1 MLQFIIFLFIIKL
14 GDIMYTKRKLNYKL
28 IFTIIVIIIAI
39 AAGTIGIKKY
49 IDYRNSNEFKLKQI
63 GYNETEIKDI
73 TKLKDDQIKA
83 ILKKKYNRLNIKF
96 IRQKYFITNNLDKY
110 IKYYNNHKDDKIS
123 HIVSIVNVC
132 ADEDYYDK
140 DTVKKTDISKK
151 ELMLVNKFN
160 YLDENYAPDD
170 IVKVS
175 MQFAYGDN
183 EIKKE
188 VYEKFRSMYNDAKK
202 EGLYLIITSS
212 YRDYNFQKELW
223 DSYANQKGDEWADS
237 VSARAGYSEHQT
249 GYTLD
254 IVTYN
259 ANMSSFE
266 KTDEF
271 KWLQD
276 NAYKYGFILRYPKDK
291 EDITGYSY
299 ESWHY
304 RYVGKDVATKIKK
317 LGITFDEY
325 YAYFI
330 EGK

>member
-1 MLQFIIFLFIIKL
+1 
-14 GDIMYTKRKLNYKL
+14 MYTKRKLNYKL

-63 GYNETEIKDI
+63 GYNETEIEDI
-73 TKLKDDQIKA
+73 TKLKDDQIKD

-96 IRQKYFITNNLDKY
+96 IRQKYFITNNLDRY

-175 MQFAYGDN
+175 VQFAYGDN

-212 YRDYNFQKELW
+212 YRDYKFQKELW

-266 KTDEF
+266 TTDEF

>member
-1 MLQFIIFLFIIKL
+1 
-14 GDIMYTKRKLNYKL
+14 MYTKRKLNYKL
-28 IFTIIVIIIAI
+28 IFAIIVIIIAI

-73 TKLKDDQIKA
+73 TKLKDDQIKT

-96 IRQKYFITNNLDKY
+96 IRQKYFITNNLDRY

-140 DTVKKTDISKK
+140 DTVKKTDVSKK

-266 KTDEF
+266 TTDEF

>member
-1 MLQFIIFLFIIKL
+1 
-14 GDIMYTKRKLNYKL
+14 MYTKRKLNYKL

-73 TKLKDDQIKA
+73 TKLKDNQIKA

-96 IRQKYFITNNLDKY
+96 IRQKYFITNNLDRY

-266 KTDEF
+266 TTDEF

>member
-1 MLQFIIFLFIIKL
+1 
-14 GDIMYTKRKLNYKL
+14 MYTKRKLNYKL

-63 GYNETEIKDI
+63 GYNETEIEDI

-96 IRQKYFITNNLDKY
+96 IRQKYFITNNLDRY

-132 ADEDYYDK
+132 AVEDYYDK
-140 DTVKKTDISKK
+140 DTVKKTDVSKK

-175 MQFAYGDN
+175 VQFAYGDN

-188 VYEKFRSMYNDAKK
+188 VYEKFRSMDNDAKK

-266 KTDEF
+266 TTDEF

>member
-1 MLQFIIFLFIIKL
+1 
-14 GDIMYTKRKLNYKL
+14 MYTKRKLNYKL

-96 IRQKYFITNNLDKY
+96 IRQKYFITNNLDRY

-276 NAYKYGFILRYPKDK
+276 NAYKYGFILRYPKNK

>member
-1 MLQFIIFLFIIKL
+1 
-14 GDIMYTKRKLNYKL
+14 MYTKRKLNYKL

-96 IRQKYFITNNLDKY
+96 IRQKYFITNNLDRY

-140 DTVKKTDISKK
+140 DTVKKTDVSKK

-175 MQFAYGDN
+175 VQFAYGDN

-266 KTDEF
+266 TTDEF

>member
-1 MLQFIIFLFIIKL
+1 
-14 GDIMYTKRKLNYKL
+14 MYTRRRINYKL
-28 IFTIIVIIIAI
+28 IFTIIIIIALLI
-39 AAGTIGIKKY
+39 GGTIGIKKY
-49 IDYRNSNEFKLKQI
+49 IDYRNSNEFKLKEI
-63 GYNETEIKDI
+63 GYNEEEIKDI
-73 TKLKDDQIKA
+73 TKLKNDQIK
-83 ILKKKYNRLNIKF
+83 ILLKKKYNRLNIKF
-96 IRQKYFITNNLDKY
+96 IRQKYFIIDNLDRY

-123 HIVSIVNVC
+123 HIVSMVNVN
-132 ADEDYYDK
+132 ADYDYYDK
-140 DTVKKTDISKK
+140 DAIKKTDTSKK

-175 MQFAYGDN
+175 IQFSYGEN

-188 VYEKFRSMYNDAKK
+188 VYEKFRKMYNDAKK
-202 EGLYLIITSS
+202 EDLTLIITSS
-212 YRDYNFQKELW
+212 YRDYNFQKKLW

-259 ANMSSFE
+259 ANMSNFE
-266 KTDEF
+266 TTDEF
-271 KWLQD
+271 KWLQA

>member
-1 MLQFIIFLFIIKL
+1 
-14 GDIMYTKRKLNYKL
+14 MYTKRKLNYKL

-96 IRQKYFITNNLDKY
+96 IRQKYFITNNLDRY

-160 YLDENYAPDD
+160 
-170 IVKVS
+170 
-175 MQFAYGDN
+175 
-183 EIKKE
+183 
-188 VYEKFRSMYNDAKK
+188 
-202 EGLYLIITSS
+202 
-212 YRDYNFQKELW
+212 
-223 DSYANQKGDEWADS
+223 
-237 VSARAGYSEHQT
+237 
-249 GYTLD
+249 
-254 IVTYN
+254 
-259 ANMSSFE
+259 
-266 KTDEF
+266 
-271 KWLQD
+271 
-276 NAYKYGFILRYPKDK
+276 
-291 EDITGYSY
+291 
-299 ESWHY
+299 
-304 RYVGKDVATKIKK
+304 
-317 LGITFDEY
+317 
-325 YAYFI
+325 
-330 EGK
+330 

>member
-1 MLQFIIFLFIIKL
+1 
-14 GDIMYTKRKLNYKL
+14 MYTKRKLNYKL

-73 TKLKDDQIKA
+73 TELKDDQIKA

-96 IRQKYFITNNLDKY
+96 IRQKYFITNNLDRY
-110 IKYYNNHKDDKIS
+110 IKYYNNNKDDKIS

-271 KWLQD
+271 KWLQN

>member
-1 MLQFIIFLFIIKL
+1 
-14 GDIMYTKRKLNYKL
+14 MYTKRKLNYKL

-151 ELMLVNKFN
+151 ELMLLNKFN

>member
-1 MLQFIIFLFIIKL
+1 
-14 GDIMYTKRKLNYKL
+14 MYTKRKLNYKL

-96 IRQKYFITNNLDKY
+96 IRQKYFITNNLDRY

-140 DTVKKTDISKK
+140 DTVKKTDVSKK

-271 KWLQD
+271 KWLQN

>member
-1 MLQFIIFLFIIKL
+1 
-14 GDIMYTKRKLNYKL
+14 MYTKRKLNYKL

-96 IRQKYFITNNLDKY
+96 IRQKYFITNNLDRY

-188 VYEKFRSMYNDAKK
+188 VYEKFRSMYNDAKNGIVMLTK
-202 EGLYLIITSS
+202 KVMNGPIVYLP
-212 YRDYNFQKELW
+212 ELVIQ
-223 DSYANQKGDEWADS
+223 NIKQ
-237 VSARAGYSEHQT
+237 
-249 GYTLD
+249 D
-254 IVTYN
+254 I
-259 ANMSSFE
+259 
-266 KTDEF
+266 
-271 KWLQD
+271 L
-276 NAYKYGFILRYPKDK
+276 
-291 EDITGYSY
+291 
-299 ESWHY
+299 
-304 RYVGKDVATKIKK
+304 
-317 LGITFDEY
+317 
-325 YAYFI
+325 
-330 EGK
+330 

>member
-1 MLQFIIFLFIIKL
+1 
-14 GDIMYTKRKLNYKL
+14 MYTKRKLNYKL

-96 IRQKYFITNNLDKY
+96 IRQKYFITNNLDRY

-140 DTVKKTDISKK
+140 DTVKKTDVSKK

-266 KTDEF
+266 TTDEF

>member
-1 MLQFIIFLFIIKL
+1 
-14 GDIMYTKRKLNYKL
+14 MYTKRKLNYKL

-63 GYNETEIKDI
+63 GYNETEIEDI

-96 IRQKYFITNNLDKY
+96 IRQKYFITNNLDRY

-304 RYVGKDVATKIKK
+304 R
-317 LGITFDEY
+317 
-325 YAYFI
+325 
-330 EGK
+330 

>member
-1 MLQFIIFLFIIKL
+1 
-14 GDIMYTKRKLNYKL
+14 MYTKRKLNYKL

-73 TKLKDDQIKA
+73 TKLKDYQIKA
-83 ILKKKYNRLNIKF
+83 ILKKKYNLLNIKF
-96 IRQKYFITNNLDKY
+96 IRQKYFITNNLDRY

-266 KTDEF
+266 TTDEF

>member
-1 MLQFIIFLFIIKL
+1 
-14 GDIMYTKRKLNYKL
+14 MYTKRKLNYKL

-73 TKLKDDQIKA
+73 TKLKDDQIKT

-96 IRQKYFITNNLDKY
+96 IRQKYFITNNLDRY
-110 IKYYNNHKDDKIS
+110 IKYYNNHKNDKIS

-140 DTVKKTDISKK
+140 DTVKKTDVSKK

>member
-1 MLQFIIFLFIIKL
+1 
-14 GDIMYTKRKLNYKL
+14 MYTKRKLNYKL

-63 GYNETEIKDI
+63 GYNETEIEDI

-96 IRQKYFITNNLDKY
+96 IRQKYFITNNLDRY

-271 KWLQD
+271 KWLQN

>member
-1 MLQFIIFLFIIKL
+1 
-14 GDIMYTKRKLNYKL
+14 MYTKKKLNYKL

-39 AAGTIGIKKY
+39 VAGTIGIKKY

-96 IRQKYFITNNLDKY
+96 IRQKYFITNNLDRY

-140 DTVKKTDISKK
+140 DTIKKTDVSKK

-276 NAYKYGFILRYPKDK
+276 NAYKYGFILRYPKNK

>member
-1 MLQFIIFLFIIKL
+1 
-14 GDIMYTKRKLNYKL
+14 MYTKRKLNYKL

-96 IRQKYFITNNLDKY
+96 IRQKYFITNNLDRY

-266 KTDEF
+266 
-271 KWLQD
+271 
-276 NAYKYGFILRYPKDK
+276 
-291 EDITGYSY
+291 
-299 ESWHY
+299 
-304 RYVGKDVATKIKK
+304 
-317 LGITFDEY
+317 
-325 YAYFI
+325 
-330 EGK
+330 

>member
-1 MLQFIIFLFIIKL
+1 
-14 GDIMYTKRKLNYKL
+14 MYTKRKLNYKL

-73 TKLKDDQIKA
+73 TKLKDNQIKA

-96 IRQKYFITNNLDKY
+96 IRQKYFITNNLDRY

-175 MQFAYGDN
+175 VQFAYGDN

>member
-1 MLQFIIFLFIIKL
+1 
-14 GDIMYTKRKLNYKL
+14 MYSKRKLNYKL

-73 TKLKDDQIKA
+73 TKLKDNQIKA

-96 IRQKYFITNNLDKY
+96 IRQKYFITNNLDRY

-175 MQFAYGDN
+175 VQFAYGDN

-254 IVTYN
+254 IVTYK

>member
-1 MLQFIIFLFIIKL
+1 
-14 GDIMYTKRKLNYKL
+14 MYTKRKLNYKL

-96 IRQKYFITNNLDKY
+96 IRQKYFITNNLDRY
-110 IKYYNNHKDDKIS
+110 IKYYNNNKDDKIS

-175 MQFAYGDN
+175 VQFAYGDN

-254 IVTYN
+254 IVTYK

>member
-1 MLQFIIFLFIIKL
+1 
-14 GDIMYTKRKLNYKL
+14 MYTKRKLNYKL

-96 IRQKYFITNNLDKY
+96 IRQKYFITNNLDRY

-175 MQFAYGDN
+175 VQFAYGDN

-254 IVTYN
+254 IVTYK

-276 NAYKYGFILRYPKDK
+276 NAYKYGFIQRYPKDK

>member
-1 MLQFIIFLFIIKL
+1 
-14 GDIMYTKRKLNYKL
+14 MYTKRKLNYKL

-63 GYNETEIKDI
+63 GYNETEIEDI

-96 IRQKYFITNNLDKY
+96 IRQKYFITNNLDRY

-140 DTVKKTDISKK
+140 DTVKKTDVSKK

-175 MQFAYGDN
+175 VQFAYGDN

-266 KTDEF
+266 TTDEF

>member
-1 MLQFIIFLFIIKL
+1 
-14 GDIMYTKRKLNYKL
+14 MYTKRKLNYKL

-49 IDYRNSNEFKLKQI
+49 IYYRNSNEFKLKQI

-96 IRQKYFITNNLDKY
+96 IRQKYFITNNLDRY

-175 MQFAYGDN
+175 VQFAYGDN

>member
-1 MLQFIIFLFIIKL
+1 
-14 GDIMYTKRKLNYKL
+14 MYTKRKLNYKL

-96 IRQKYFITNNLDKY
+96 IRQKYFITNNLDRY

-175 MQFAYGDN
+175 VQFAYGDN

-271 KWLQD
+271 KWLQN

>member
-1 MLQFIIFLFIIKL
+1 
-14 GDIMYTKRKLNYKL
+14 MYTKRKLNYKL

-49 IDYRNSNEFKLKQI
+49 IDYRNSNEFILKQI

-96 IRQKYFITNNLDKY
+96 IRQKYFITNNLDRY

-254 IVTYN
+254 IVTYK

-317 LGITFDEY
+317 LGLTFDEY

>member
-1 MLQFIIFLFIIKL
+1 
-14 GDIMYTKRKLNYKL
+14 MYTKRKLNYKL

-63 GYNETEIKDI
+63 GYNETEIEDI
-73 TKLKDDQIKA
+73 TKLKDNQIKA

-96 IRQKYFITNNLDKY
+96 IRQKYFITNNLDRY

-140 DTVKKTDISKK
+140 DTVKKTDVSKK

-175 MQFAYGDN
+175 VQFAYGDN

-266 KTDEF
+266 TTDEF

-276 NAYKYGFILRYPKDK
+276 NAYKYGFILRYPKNK

>member
-1 MLQFIIFLFIIKL
+1 
-14 GDIMYTKRKLNYKL
+14 MYTKRKLNYKL

-96 IRQKYFITNNLDKY
+96 IRQKYFITNNLDRY

-140 DTVKKTDISKK
+140 DTVKKTDVSKK

-237 VSARAGYSEHQT
+237 VSARSGYSEHQT

>member
-1 MLQFIIFLFIIKL
+1 
-14 GDIMYTKRKLNYKL
+14 MYTKRKLNYKL

-96 IRQKYFITNNLDKY
+96 IRQKYFITNNLDRY
-110 IKYYNNHKDDKIS
+110 IKYYNNNKDDKIS

-271 KWLQD
+271 KWLQN

>member
-1 MLQFIIFLFIIKL
+1 
-14 GDIMYTKRKLNYKL
+14 MYTKRKLNYKL

-96 IRQKYFITNNLDKY
+96 IRQKYFITNNLDRY

-140 DTVKKTDISKK
+140 DTVKKTDVSKK

-175 MQFAYGDN
+175 VQFAYGDN

-266 KTDEF
+266 TTDEF

-276 NAYKYGFILRYPKDK
+276 NAYKYGFILRYPKNK

>member
-1 MLQFIIFLFIIKL
+1 
-14 GDIMYTKRKLNYKL
+14 
-28 IFTIIVIIIAI
+28 
-39 AAGTIGIKKY
+39 
-49 IDYRNSNEFKLKQI
+49 
-63 GYNETEIKDI
+63 
-73 TKLKDDQIKA
+73 
-83 ILKKKYNRLNIKF
+83 
-96 IRQKYFITNNLDKY
+96 
-110 IKYYNNHKDDKIS
+110 
-123 HIVSIVNVC
+123 
-132 ADEDYYDK
+132 
-140 DTVKKTDISKK
+140 
-151 ELMLVNKFN
+151 
-160 YLDENYAPDD
+160 
-170 IVKVS
+170 

-276 NAYKYGFILRYPKDK
+276 NAYKYGFILRYPKDQ

>member
-1 MLQFIIFLFIIKL
+1 
-14 GDIMYTKRKLNYKL
+14 MYTRRRINYKL
-28 IFTIIVIIIAI
+28 IFTIIIIIALLI
-39 AAGTIGIKKY
+39 GGTIGIKKY
-49 IDYRNSNEFKLKQI
+49 IDYRNSNEFKLKEI
-63 GYNETEIKDI
+63 GYNEEEIKDI
-73 TKLKDDQIKA
+73 TKLKNDQIK
-83 ILKKKYNRLNIKF
+83 ILLKKKYNRLNIKF
-96 IRQKYFITNNLDKY
+96 IRQKYFIIDNLDRY

-123 HIVSIVNVC
+123 HIVSMVNVN
-132 ADEDYYDK
+132 ADYDYYDK
-140 DTVKKTDISKK
+140 DAIKKTDTSKK

-175 MQFAYGDN
+175 IQFSYGEN

-188 VYEKFRSMYNDAKK
+188 VYEKFRKMYNDAKK
-202 EGLYLIITSS
+202 EDLTLIITSS
-212 YRDYNFQKELW
+212 YRDYNFQKKLW

-259 ANMSSFE
+259 ANMSNFE
-266 KTDEF
+266 TTDEF
-271 KWLQD
+271 KWLQA

-304 RYVGKDVATKIKK
+304 RYVGEETAKKIKK
-317 LGITFDEY
+317 LDITFDEY

-330 EGK
+330 K

>member
-1 MLQFIIFLFIIKL
+1 
-14 GDIMYTKRKLNYKL
+14 MYTRRRINYKL
-28 IFTIIVIIIAI
+28 IFTIIIIIVLLI
-39 AAGTIGIKKY
+39 GGTIGIKKY
-49 IDYRNSNEFKLKQI
+49 IDYRNSNEFKLKEI
-63 GYNETEIKDI
+63 GYNEEEIKDI
-73 TKLKDDQIKA
+73 TKLKNDQIK
-83 ILKKKYNRLNIKF
+83 ILLKKKYNRLNIKF
-96 IRQKYFITNNLDKY
+96 IRQKYFIIDNLDRY

-123 HIVSIVNVC
+123 HIVSMVNVN
-132 ADEDYYDK
+132 ADYDYYDK
-140 DTVKKTDISKK
+140 DAIKKTDTSKK

-175 MQFAYGDN
+175 IQFSYGEN

-188 VYEKFRSMYNDAKK
+188 VYEKFRKMYNDAKK
-202 EGLYLIITSS
+202 EDLTLIITSS
-212 YRDYNFQKELW
+212 YRDYNFQKKLW

-259 ANMSSFE
+259 ANMSNFE
-266 KTDEF
+266 TTDEF
-271 KWLQD
+271 KWLQA

-304 RYVGKDVATKIKK
+304 RYVGEETAKKIKE
-317 LGITFDEY
+317 LDITFDEY

-330 EGK
+330 K

>member
-1 MLQFIIFLFIIKL
+1 
-14 GDIMYTKRKLNYKL
+14 MYTKRKLNYKL

-96 IRQKYFITNNLDKY
+96 IRQKYFITNNLDSY

-271 KWLQD
+271 KWLQN

>member
-1 MLQFIIFLFIIKL
+1 
-14 GDIMYTKRKLNYKL
+14 MYTKRKLNYKL

-49 IDYRNSNEFKLKQI
+49 IDYRNNNEFKLKQI

-96 IRQKYFITNNLDKY
+96 IRQKYFITNNLDRY

-254 IVTYN
+254 IVTYK

>member
-1 MLQFIIFLFIIKL
+1 
-14 GDIMYTKRKLNYKL
+14 MYTKRKLNYKL

-73 TKLKDDQIKA
+73 TKLKDDQIKT

-96 IRQKYFITNNLDKY
+96 IRQKYFITNNLDRY

-254 IVTYN
+254 IVTYK

-276 NAYKYGFILRYPKDK
+276 NAYKYGFILRYHKDK